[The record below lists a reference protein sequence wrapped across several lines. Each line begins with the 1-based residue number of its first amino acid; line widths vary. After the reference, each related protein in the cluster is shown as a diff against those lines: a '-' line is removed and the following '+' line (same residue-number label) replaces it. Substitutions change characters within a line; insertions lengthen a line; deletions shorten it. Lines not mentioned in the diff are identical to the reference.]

1 MINFVRFRESNTS
14 TIDENYNKSEATK
27 TRIESLYTEN
37 ADIEQRLEDMKR
49 NRKAMES
56 QLKEKVRRNEES
68 KARLLELRKG
78 QERVAE
84 QLERSR
90 AEKAQKQGILEERTE
105 KLIRSRQDSEKLRPY
120 VLQSP
125 AALQDALAEL
135 SDNLVRDKAQ
145 IDHLERRARALQTS
159 SDSFGV
165 VSNDVQG
172 CVKILEEIS
181 AELQKEEEE
190 DSRAAKNRDA
200 LAERGNNVREVEQ
213 TEKLLQ
219 RQLSR
224 WHERM
229 EDLRKKSHEK
239 AQAAQDRMDE
249 LRRIQKQ
256 LREERAEKGRDME
269 RRRVRIEQTEKKVCF
284 LTFISL
290 YSLTNAVQMA
300 DMKENIENEIHAAH
314 TEYSKLESHIKLYI
328 TEMEQC
334 I

>member
-1 MINFVRFRESNTS
+1 MKIFSYVINFVRFRESNTS
-14 TIDENYNKSEATK
+14 TIDEHYNRAESTK
-27 TRIESLYTEN
+27 ARIERLYAEN
-37 ADIEQRLEDMKR
+37 ADVEQRLEDMKR

-56 QLKEKVRRNEES
+56 QLKEKVKRNEES

-90 AEKAQKQGILEERTE
+90 AEKAQRQAALEERTE
-105 KLIRSRQDSEKLRPY
+105 KLIRSRQESEKLRPY

-145 IDHLERRARALQTS
+145 IDQLERRARALQMS

-181 AELQKEEEE
+181 VELQKEEEE

-224 WHERM
+224 WHERT
-229 EDLRKKSHEK
+229 EELRKKSQEK

-256 LREERAEKGRDME
+256 LREERADKGRDME
-269 RRRVRIEQTEKKVCF
+269 RRRVRIEQTEKKVRKAIPG
-284 LTFISL
+284 LS
-290 YSLTNAVQMA
+290 
-300 DMKENIENEIHAAH
+300 
-314 TEYSKLESHIKLYI
+314 
-328 TEMEQC
+328 
-334 I
+334 